1 VKNQD
6 ESRALSV
13 VDVLAGVLALVCL
26 ATTIIVFL
34 VNLFV
39 SIALG
44 QGLSEG
50 LVWLAVPGVIGVFLF
65 IYTVVKVDEFNQKR
79 LAQQALEE
87 AGEME
92 RIRKS
97 MTPAEWELYKIQKE
111 NQKLLRGL
119 QQKTTSGNTGAPRPV
134 FGMVKDMT
142 EDI

>member
-1 VKNQD
+1 MKKQD

-13 VDVLAGVLALVCL
+13 VDALAGVLALVCL
-26 ATTIIVFL
+26 ATTIIVFF

-39 SIALG
+39 SIALR
-44 QGLSEG
+44 QELSKG

-65 IYTVVKVDEFNQKR
+65 IYIVVKVDKVNQKK

-111 NQKLLRGL
+111 NQKLLRDL
-119 QQKTTSGNTGAPRPV
+119 QQKPASGNTAAPRPV

-142 EDI
+142 EDV

>member
-1 VKNQD
+1 MKKQD

-13 VDVLAGVLALVCL
+13 VDALAGVLALVCL
-26 ATTIIVFL
+26 ATTIIVFF

-39 SIALG
+39 SIALR
-44 QGLSEG
+44 QELSKG

-65 IYTVVKVDEFNQKR
+65 IYKVVKVDKVNQKK

-111 NQKLLRGL
+111 NQKLLRDL
-119 QQKTTSGNTGAPRPV
+119 QQKPASGNTAAPRPV

-142 EDI
+142 EDV